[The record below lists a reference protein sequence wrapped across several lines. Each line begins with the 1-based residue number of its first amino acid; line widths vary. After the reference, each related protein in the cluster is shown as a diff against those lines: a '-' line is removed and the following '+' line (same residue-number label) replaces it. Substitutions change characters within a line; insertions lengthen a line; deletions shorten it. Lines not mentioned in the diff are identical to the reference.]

1 MKGEHPVHNAQRL
14 IGLPVID
21 EKTGHRTG
29 KVLDLWFDEHW
40 SLRGFLLKA
49 GRWWFK
55 RYYDVAPWES
65 VTACGP
71 DAVLISGAGAVRR
84 FNAADIGRTFHT
96 GRIRLKDLPVVTD
109 EGRQL
114 GRVSDV
120 YFQEKPGTP
129 ITGFELTD
137 GFVSDLLEGRKRLK
151 VPADPGL
158 VKLGE
163 DAILVPARCEQDLE
177 AFVTESG

>member
-1 MKGEHPVHNAQRL
+1 MLSAQRL

-49 GRWWFK
+49 RRWWFK
-55 RYYDVAPWES
+55 RYYDAALWES
-65 VTACGP
+65 VTACGS
-71 DAVLISGAGAVRR
+71 DAILISDKSAVKRLE
-84 FNAADIGRTFHT
+84 AAEIGRTFHT
-96 GRIRLKDLPVVTD
+96 GQIRLKDLPVITD

-120 YFQEKPGTP
+120 YFQGFQGTP

-137 GFVSDLLEGRKRLK
+137 GFVSDLIEGRKRLK
-151 VPADPGL
+151 IPADPEL
-158 VKLGE
+158 LKLGE
-163 DAILVPARCEQDLE
+163 NAILVPARCEHDLE

>member
-1 MKGEHPVHNAQRL
+1 VYNAQRL

-21 EKTGHRTG
+21 ERTG
-29 KVLDLWFDEHW
+29 RRAGNVLDLWFDEHW

-55 RYYDVAPWES
+55 RYYDAALWES
-65 VTACGP
+65 VTALGS
-71 DAVLISGAGAVRR
+71 DAILISDKGAVKR
-84 FNAADIGRTFHT
+84 FEAADIGRTFHT
-96 GRIRLKDLPVVTD
+96 GRIRLKDLPVITD

-120 YFQEKPGTP
+120 YFQGFQGTP

-137 GFVSDLLEGRKRLK
+137 GFVSDLIEGRKRLRID
-151 VPADPGL
+151 ADPGL
-158 VKLGE
+158 MKLGE
-163 DAILVPARCEQDLE
+163 NAILVPARCEQDLE
-177 AFVTESG
+177 AYVTESG

>member
-1 MKGEHPVHNAQRL
+1 MKGEPPVYNAQRL

-21 EKTGHRTG
+21 EKTGRRAG

-40 SLRGFLLKA
+40 SLRGLLLKA

-55 RYYDVAPWES
+55 RYCDVAPWES
-65 VTACGP
+65 VTALGP
-71 DAVLISGAGAVRR
+71 DAVLLSDAGAVRR
-84 FNAADIGRTFHT
+84 YDAAEIGRTFHT

-120 YFQEKPGTP
+120 YFQENQGTP
-129 ITGFELTD
+129 ITGLELTD

-151 VPADPGL
+151 FPADPGL

-177 AFVTESG
+177 AFVRESG